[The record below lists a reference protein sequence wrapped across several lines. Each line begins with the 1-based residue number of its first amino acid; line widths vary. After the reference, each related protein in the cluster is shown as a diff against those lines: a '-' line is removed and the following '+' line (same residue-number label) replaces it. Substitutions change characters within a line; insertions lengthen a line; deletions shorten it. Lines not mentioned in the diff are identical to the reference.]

1 MRESPDGFSDQ
12 RLMVNNILC
21 LSERGNTS
29 YYMAVGLLEH
39 YPSFRAPAV
48 RSAGTRT
55 VEALI
60 PVTQRLV
67 DWADLIVLA
76 TPETERF
83 LNALPLDLLPP
94 TVMLNLPERSNVLD
108 VRSVKSVTTQ
118 KVDKILRKGVDG
130 L

>member
-1 MRESPDGFSDQ
+1 
-12 RLMVNNILC
+12 MVNNILC

-29 YYMAVGLLEH
+29 YHMAVGLLEH
-39 YPSFRAPAV
+39 YPSLRAPAV
-48 RSAGTRT
+48 HSAGTRT

-94 TVMLNLPERSNVLD
+94 TVMLNLSESSNALD
-108 VRSVKSVTTQ
+108 VKSAIIRE
-118 KVDKILRKGVDG
+118 VDKILRKGVDG

>member
-1 MRESPDGFSDQ
+1 
-12 RLMVNNILC
+12 MVNNILC

-39 YPSFRAPAV
+39 YPSLRAPAV

-94 TVMLNLPERSNVLD
+94 TVMLNLSERSNALD
-108 VRSVKSVTTQ
+108 VKSATIQ